1 MFFIVEDNCYNI
13 DAINTI
19 NPIIKPFSDKII
31 DGCKISSL
39 DYFVIADST
48 EENYRQAV
56 IKYATLVNTN
66 AETLQDGTYFVAGKS
81 LDGIDNNGNLH
92 QAIVIKS
99 SVWVCAAM
107 EYGSAQ
113 GIFENDIQKQMTTP
127 PFMSLA
133 LILHEIGHAVD
144 NEHQFN
150 INGTINTKLLYNLD
164 YEYDEY
170 AKYSALSLWGEYYAE
185 SFAYRIIQSSLDLT
199 KEKEIELENCI
210 KNYSIGIDRNTLV
223 ERVYRILYFFVLRIA
238 YIHRNSNFQSTFDYS
253 MFEKDELLRFYVP
266 ILAKTEIA
274 IINLYRNYPRWG
286 SYECLAEL
294 SAIFNDFVSFE
305 TERHKFS

>member
-1 MFFIVEDNCYNI
+1 MLFIVEENCYNI
-13 DAINTI
+13 DAVNCI
-19 NPIIKPFSDKII
+19 NPVIKPFLDKVI
-31 DGCKISSL
+31 DSCKISSL

-48 EENYRQAV
+48 EQNYRQAV
-56 IKYATLVNTN
+56 IKYASLVDTD
-66 AETLQDGTYFVAGKS
+66 AETLQDGVYFVAGKS
-81 LDGIDNNGNLH
+81 LDGIDMDGNLH

-99 SVWVCAAM
+99 SVWVCAAI
-107 EYGSAQ
+107 EYGAAH

-127 PFMSLA
+127 SFMSLA

-144 NEHQFN
+144 NEHQLN

-185 SFAYRIIQSSLDLT
+185 SFAYGIIQSPIDIT

-210 KNYSIGIDRNTLV
+210 KKYSIGIDRNTLI

-238 YIHRNSNFQSTFDYS
+238 YIHRNSNFQSTFDYD
-253 MFEKDELLRFYVP
+253 MFEKDELLQLYIP
-266 ILAKTEIA
+266 ILARTEIA
-274 IINLYRNYPRWG
+274 IINLFRNYPRWG
-286 SYECLAEL
+286 SYECLSEL
-294 SAIFNDFVSFE
+294 SAIFKKFVSFE
-305 TERHKFS
+305 AERQKLY